1 MMHMQITQ
9 TREQKLRNLILDN
22 YVSLRQFAIAADI
35 PYSSLTTGLTRGIAG
50 MQFDTVIKICKTLS
64 VEPME
69 L

>member
-1 MMHMQITQ
+1 MSQIQ

-35 PYSSLTTGLTRGIAG
+35 PYSSLTTGLSRGIAG
-50 MQFDTVIKICKTLS
+50 MQFDTVIKICKALNI
-64 VEPME
+64 EPME

>member
-1 MMHMQITQ
+1 MNTSLS
-9 TREQKLRNLILDN
+9 REQKLRNLILDK

-50 MQFDTVIKICKTLS
+50 MQFDTVIKICKVLDI
-64 VEPME
+64 EPME

>member
-1 MMHMQITQ
+1 MNPDL
-9 TREQKLRNLILDN
+9 TREQKLRNLILDH

-50 MQFDTVIKICKTLS
+50 MQFDTVIKICKVLNI
-64 VEPME
+64 EPME

>member
-1 MMHMQITQ
+1 MSQIQ

-50 MQFDTVIKICKTLS
+50 MQFDTVIKICKALGI
-64 VEPME
+64 EPME

>member
-1 MMHMQITQ
+1 MSQIQ
-9 TREQKLRNLILDN
+9 TREQKLRNLILDH

-35 PYSSLTTGLTRGIAG
+35 PYSSLTTGLSRGIAG

-64 VEPME
+64 IEPME